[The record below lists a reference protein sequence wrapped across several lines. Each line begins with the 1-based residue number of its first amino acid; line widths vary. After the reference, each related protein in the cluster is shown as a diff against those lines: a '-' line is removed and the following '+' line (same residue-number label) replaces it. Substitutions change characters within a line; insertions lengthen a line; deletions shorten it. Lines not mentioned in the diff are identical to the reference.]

1 MLSSVVF
8 ALVVSVTAFI
18 CVGIVDGIQQNQF
31 ATANNDF
38 AFSLYKAIGKSNAGG
53 NVFLS
58 PASISIGLG
67 MVYAGAAGETKTQ
80 MTTAMRLSNF
90 DSDSVNE
97 EFRGLLDSLAAPE
110 NNYTLLVANRLFGRK
125 DYEFRREFIQ
135 VTEDYYKA
143 ALEVLDF
150 ADEPGKSRLVIN
162 DWVAMKTADR
172 IKDLLPDGSIDDLT
186 ALVLVNA
193 IYFKGLWANPFD
205 GSATK
210 QRTFH
215 LSRSGVTS
223 IEMMSMDVKDLG
235 YFNSTRLRSAVLE
248 LPYVGGRASMF
259 VFLPSDVEGL
269 DWVENQLDAQT
280 LGEVFNNL
288 RTEKVSYDFVVLLRN
303 CYYWLTDYTYKGH
316 L

>member
-31 ATANNDF
+31 AMANNDF

-125 DYEFRREFIQ
+125 GYEFREEFIR

-143 ALEVLDF
+143 ALDILDF
-150 ADEPGKSRLVIN
+150 AGEPGKSRLVIN

-205 GSATK
+205 DSATK

-280 LGEVFNNL
+280 LGEVFDNL
-288 RTEKVSYDFVVLLRN
+288 RTEKVSYDFVVLLIN
-303 CYYWLTDYTYKGH
+303 CCYWLTDYAYKGH